1 MNYKKAKQVL
11 PEELIIAIQE
21 YIDGEC
27 IYIPRKTELKK
38 YWGENT
44 NIRHEL
50 DERNTHIYMEYQNG
64 VNTNNLADKYCLSIK
79 SIQRIVLM
87 EKNKIA

>member
-1 MNYKKAKQVL
+1 MNYQKAKQVL

-27 IYIPRKTELKK
+27 IYIPRKTESKK
-38 YWGENT
+38 NWGENT

-50 DERNTHIYMEYQNG
+50 DVRNAQIYMEYQNG
-64 VNTNNLADKYCLSIK
+64 LNTNNLADKYCLSIK

>member
-21 YIDGEC
+21 YIEGEC

-38 YWGENT
+38 NWGKNT

-50 DERNTHIYMEYQNG
+50 NERNTQIYLEYSDG
-64 VNTNNLADKYCLSIK
+64 ANTKNLADKYCLSIK